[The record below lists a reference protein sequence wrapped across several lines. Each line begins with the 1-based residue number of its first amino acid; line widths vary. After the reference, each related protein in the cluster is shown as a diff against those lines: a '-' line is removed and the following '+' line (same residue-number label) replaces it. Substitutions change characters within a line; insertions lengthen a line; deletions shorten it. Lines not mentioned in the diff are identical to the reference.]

1 MSSKAPI
8 IVGGITAGC
17 ALIVIIIL
25 LACSFSKVEMT
36 EVGLLYSH
44 ASRTIDRSQLYT
56 AGRYYVGVGGE
67 FITYPI
73 TQQELVL
80 PTFESRTM
88 DGLKISLD
96 VSINFKV
103 EKDSVQKILRLFD
116 NFGYHYDG
124 YISRLAMN
132 IIRDASAGFTAFEY
146 SQNRSLISQE
156 MERQISDDMSEMGF
170 SLDSVQLLNVAFPDK
185 FSNALQNTLLL
196 QQQVTQ
202 AEMEKVAQEVAL
214 KGELTKSDITAQ
226 GILTEAETMNTTI
239 RENADAQ
246 SQSLIASL
254 ESEAESHINMI
265 IFFKELAANESKPES
280 DAIKNFVNWYW
291 MNQMSNAAASKNVA
305 IGIPKDLEIPNV

>member
-291 MNQMSNAAASKNVA
+291 MNQMSNAAARKNVA

>member
-88 DGLKISLD
+88 DGLKIGLD

-291 MNQMSNAAASKNVA
+291 MNQMSNAAAKKNVA

>member
-1 MSSKAPI
+1 
-8 IVGGITAGC
+8 
-17 ALIVIIIL
+17 
-25 LACSFSKVEMT
+25 MT

-88 DGLKISLD
+88 DGLKIGLD

-291 MNQMSNAAASKNVA
+291 MNQMSNAAAKKNVA